1 MLFTL
6 LFIVIGIG
14 VILTPL
20 LVEFLRYRNT
30 EYMITNQ
37 RVVTQTGAIGMDT
50 RFVKLNNVQ
59 EVYVT

>member
-1 MLFTL
+1 M
-6 LFIVIGIG
+6 
-14 VILTPL
+14 
-20 LVEFLRYRNT
+20 RYRNT